1 MTGLSRVE
9 GQDHWRTIGVI
20 SLIGAPQAALVNRM
34 LIDELGEE
42 VMLRHRLVCGDS
54 ATLQGNERDVVF
66 LSMVADPFMKQAQ
79 TATHFEQRFNV
90 ALSRARDRLVLVR
103 SVHEDQLNPNDLKA
117 KVIRHFREP
126 MTGAARP
133 AGDLEERCESQLE
146 REVFRRLT
154 ASGYRV
160 TPQVGSLGYRID
172 LVVEGDGDRRL
183 AVECDGD
190 QYHGPERWADDMR
203 RQRILERVGWRF
215 WRCWASSFALD
226 PDACMNDLLA
236 TLNRLGIEPI
246 GRDGALTVHTLHK
259 TAPTASEPA
268 EGLDP
273 AEVPRV
279 DAEAGDGAAAPG
291 GGIRVGDRLI
301 VRYLDD
307 NKSAAFTLSKD
318 RDDPSNGVLGA
329 ASPLGRELLG
339 LAEEDEV
346 EFETAGQIRRVLIVK
361 TERAAAAP

>member
-1 MTGLSRVE
+1 M
-9 GQDHWRTIGVI
+9 
-20 SLIGAPQAALVNRM
+20 
-34 LIDELGEE
+34 
-42 VMLRHRLVCGDS
+42 
-54 ATLQGNERDVVF
+54 
-66 LSMVADPFMKQAQ
+66 
-79 TATHFEQRFNV
+79 
-90 ALSRARDRLVLVR
+90 
-103 SVHEDQLNPNDLKA
+103 
-117 KVIRHFREP
+117 
-126 MTGAARP
+126 
-133 AGDLEERCESQLE
+133 
-146 REVFRRLT
+146 FRRLT

-190 QYHGPERWADDMR
+190 QFHGPERWADDMR

-236 TLNRLGIEPI
+236 TLNRLEIEPI

-279 DAEAGDGAAAPG
+279 DAEAGDGAAAP

>member
-1 MTGLSRVE
+1 
-9 GQDHWRTIGVI
+9 
-20 SLIGAPQAALVNRM
+20 
-34 LIDELGEE
+34 
-42 VMLRHRLVCGDS
+42 
-54 ATLQGNERDVVF
+54 
-66 LSMVADPFMKQAQ
+66 
-79 TATHFEQRFNV
+79 
-90 ALSRARDRLVLVR
+90 
-103 SVHEDQLNPNDLKA
+103 
-117 KVIRHFREP
+117 

-133 AGDLEERCESQLE
+133 AGDLEERCESPFE

-154 ASGYRV
+154 ARGYRV
-160 TPQVGSLGYRID
+160 TPQVGSHGYRID
-172 LVVEGDGDRRL
+172 LVVEGGGDRRL

-226 PDACMNDLLA
+226 PDACLGDLFA
-236 TLNRLGIEPI
+236 TLHRLGIEPI
-246 GRDGALTVHTLHK
+246 GQDGALTVHTLHK
-259 TAPTASEPA
+259 TAPPA
-268 EGLDP
+268 GAPSDGLDP
-273 AEVPRV
+273 AEVPKA

-291 GGIRVGDRLI
+291 GGIRIGDRLI

-307 NKSAAFTLSKD
+307 NKSAAFTLSRD

-346 EFETAGQIRRVLIVK
+346 EFETAGQVRRVLIVK

>member
-1 MTGLSRVE
+1 M
-9 GQDHWRTIGVI
+9 
-20 SLIGAPQAALVNRM
+20 
-34 LIDELGEE
+34 
-42 VMLRHRLVCGDS
+42 
-54 ATLQGNERDVVF
+54 
-66 LSMVADPFMKQAQ
+66 
-79 TATHFEQRFNV
+79 
-90 ALSRARDRLVLVR
+90 
-103 SVHEDQLNPNDLKA
+103 
-117 KVIRHFREP
+117 
-126 MTGAARP
+126 
-133 AGDLEERCESQLE
+133 
-146 REVFRRLT
+146 FRRLT

-273 AEVPRV
+273 AEVPRA